1 MLPPSYRYPGRFQS
15 GVCTSTHPLP
25 PTSCPFSPGRPL
37 SPPPR
42 LQVPSLQIPNPGVH
56 PGRARRPLLSTVRRA
71 TVPPAADEGSRT
83 NGHPGHTKV
92 PSQPSTELHHVP
104 IADCPLPVLRG
115 AQCSRPLGASP
126 IPHPSH
132 LPPLARTAE
141 LNKAHADRQDPAAAA
156 EPPSA
161 RKQRSLVPG
170 ARAARPLAASL

>member
-15 GVCTSTHPLP
+15 GGCVPRLTLFPPLHAP
-25 PTSCPFSPGRPL
+25 SAPAAPSAL
-37 SPPPR
+37 H
-42 LQVPSLQIPNPGVH
+42 LQVPSLQISNPGVH

-115 AQCSRPLGASP
+115 AQCSRRLGASP